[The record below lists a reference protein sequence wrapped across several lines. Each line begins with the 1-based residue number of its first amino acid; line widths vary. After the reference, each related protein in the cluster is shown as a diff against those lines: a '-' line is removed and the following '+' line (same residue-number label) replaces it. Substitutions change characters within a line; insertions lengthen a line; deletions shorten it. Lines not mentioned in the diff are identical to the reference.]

1 MKNTRVYGF
10 LIKNILFYKIKN
22 YFYKNYLIFKM
33 NYLIKNE
40 KITKNH
46 KKSLFSESSN

>member
-1 MKNTRVYGF
+1 MKNTRVSGF

-22 YFYKNYLIFKM
+22 FFQNFKM